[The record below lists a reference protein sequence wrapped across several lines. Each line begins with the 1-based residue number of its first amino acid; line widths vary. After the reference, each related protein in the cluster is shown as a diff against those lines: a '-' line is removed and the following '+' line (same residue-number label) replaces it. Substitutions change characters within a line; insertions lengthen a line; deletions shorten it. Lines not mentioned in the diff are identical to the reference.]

1 MEFNEHELAHLQWEN
16 CTFYCLV
23 HLFMTIV
30 SLSDY
35 ITAMS
40 QEIAS
45 NWVAGTND
53 FDTYLITVKLGFI

>member
-1 MEFNEHELAHLQWEN
+1 
-16 CTFYCLV
+16 
-23 HLFMTIV
+23 MTVV

-40 QEIAS
+40 QVIAS